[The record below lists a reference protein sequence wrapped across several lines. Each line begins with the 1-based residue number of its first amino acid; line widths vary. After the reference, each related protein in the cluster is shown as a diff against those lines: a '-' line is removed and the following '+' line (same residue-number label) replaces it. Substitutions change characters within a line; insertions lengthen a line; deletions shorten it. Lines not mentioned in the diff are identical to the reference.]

1 MGRVRK
7 STRLEVDV
15 PAGIDNG
22 QTFVL
27 RGQGD
32 HGINGGPAGDVN
44 VTVSVRPDPLFER
57 L

>member
-1 MGRVRK
+1 M
-7 STRLEVDV
+7 RLEVDV

-32 HGINGGPAGDVN
+32 HGVNGGPAGDVA
-44 VTVSVRPDPLFER
+44 SLDPREGADR